1 MGSRIDGITAAIN
14 RHAWALWMLL
24 IGSLGLGAAVGI
36 DPIGP
41 PAAHGEIG
49 HGMVLGDWVAAVL
62 CAWASVALV
71 VVRGATPAG
80 GSPLVVV
87 GDWIQLLALT
97 VAGVRLTWMLAL
109 YGDATVS
116 PTALIALI
124 MFSASS
130 LMYSFGRLLRIGAR
144 ECGDAEPGQSA
155 DQS

>member
-1 MGSRIDGITAAIN
+1 MGGIDAVTREIN
-14 RHAWALWMLL
+14 RHAWALWLVM
-24 IGSLGLGAAVGI
+24 IGSLGLAAAVGS

-49 HGMVLGDWVAAVL
+49 RGMVLGDWVAAVL
-62 CAWASVALV
+62 CAWAAVALV